1 MALDLR
7 LQHKMTQ
14 QLAMTPQLQQAIKLL
29 TLSHLELAELIRD
42 EIAENPVLEEA
53 EPGDRPGDEAVDPL
67 IAPSAVPEAADAG
80 DRNGQDGAHE
90 IAGEPSA
97 AEVDWAPE
105 AALTGEFTRGHT
117 GGDEGPSSME
127 ATLVTPTSLVEHLR
141 WQVRMADLTAVQ
153 RQVALFLAEEIG
165 DDGYLSADAVALA
178 AAEFDVDAAE
188 AQAVLA
194 VLQEFDPPGVAAT
207 CLQECLAIQAR
218 AWSSPEPLVAQIIDG
233 YLPYVERRALPQV
246 ARALHVTLAEV
257 QRAVRLISHLEP
269 RPGRNFHGNTTQYI
283 TPDIYVHRVG
293 PNPDDYAITLNGEG
307 LPRVRIGELYAA
319 GPQAHFDG
327 PTQGYVQE
335 KLRAASWLIRSIQ
348 MRQRTMYRV
357 MQSILSF
364 QRDFFDQGE
373 GHLKPLILRDVALD
387 VGMHESTISRV
398 TTNKYVHTP
407 QGIKPLKFFFNSTIS
422 GTSGE
427 SLASQSVRS
436 HIQRLVGAEPPEAP
450 LSDQRLVELL
460 RQKDI
465 DIARRTVAKYREMLK
480 IPPSSRR
487 RRVF

>member
-14 QLAMTPQLQQAIKLL
+14 QLVMTPQLQQAIKLL
-29 TLSHLELAELIRD
+29 TLSHLEMADLIRD
-42 EIAENPVLEEA
+42 EILQNPVLEEA
-53 EPGDRPGDEAVDPL
+53 EAAENASQEGQDPLVALSSAPDADRATRNDVGGDET
-67 IAPSAVPEAADAG
+67 
-80 DRNGQDGAHE
+80 
-90 IAGEPSA
+90 AGEATA

-105 AALTGEFTRGHT
+105 AAPLS
-117 GGDEGPSSME
+117 GDFSRSHGSSDEVGASVE
-127 ATLVTPTSLVEHLR
+127 ATLATPTSLAEHLR
-141 WQVRMADLTAVQ
+141 WQVHMADLSGLQ
-153 RQVALFLAEEIG
+153 RQVALFLIEEIG
-165 DDGYLSADAVALA
+165 EDGYLSAEALQLA
-178 AAEFDVDAAE
+178 SSEFDIDAAQ
-188 AQAVLA
+188 AQEVLR
-194 VLQEFDPPGVAAT
+194 VVQDLDPPGVGAT
-207 CLQECLAIQAR
+207 CLRECLAIQAR
-218 AWSSPEPLVAQIIDG
+218 AWSTPEPLVELIIEG
-233 YLPYVERRALPQV
+233 YLPYVEKRALPQV
-246 ARALHVTLAEV
+246 ARALRVPLEQV
-257 QRAVRLISHLEP
+257 LRAVRLISHLEP
-269 RPGRNFHGNTTQYI
+269 RPGRNFGGSSTQYI
-283 TPDIYVHRVG
+283 TPDLYVHRVG
-293 PNPDDYAITLNGEG
+293 PGPDDYAITVNGEG
-307 LPRVRIGELYAA
+307 LPRVRISDLYGAEA
-319 GPQAHFDG
+319 RTGYDG
-327 PTQGYVQE
+327 ATLGYVQD

-407 QGIKPLKFFFNSTIS
+407 QGIYALKFFFNSTIS

-436 HIQRLVGAEPPEAP
+436 HIQRLIEQEPADAP
-450 LSDQRLVELL
+450 LSDQTLVELL